1 MHLEG
6 DPVRL
11 IQVIRNLLDN
21 AAKYTEDGG
30 QIWLETEVASRPRAP
45 SPLRMA
51 KTENGGG
58 RVDGSSVAAAARS
71 VEGHELIVRVRDT
84 GRGISPEFLPYVF
97 DVFTQADHTL
107 DRSQGGLGLGLT
119 LVKQLVEL
127 HGGEVAVHSA
137 GPGRGSEFSMRVPIV
152 ESALE
157 EALPPGRESEA
168 PTAVGAGRILVVDD
182 NLYVGESMTTLLRI
196 ENYEARWVQSGS
208 VALALVP
215 SFKPEVVLLDIGLP
229 GMSGYEVARRLRALP
244 GGRNMLLIAVTGYGG
259 HENQMQ
265 CQAAGF
271 DHHIVKPV
279 DFDSLKALID
289 SYASTA
295 TVTGQAIL

>member
-1 MHLEG
+1 
-6 DPVRL
+6 
-11 IQVIRNLLDN
+11 
-21 AAKYTEDGG
+21 
-30 QIWLETEVASRPRAP
+30 
-45 SPLRMA
+45 
-51 KTENGGG
+51 
-58 RVDGSSVAAAARS
+58 
-71 VEGHELIVRVRDT
+71 
-84 GRGISPEFLPYVF
+84 
-97 DVFTQADHTL
+97 
-107 DRSQGGLGLGLT
+107 
-119 LVKQLVEL
+119 
-127 HGGEVAVHSA
+127 
-137 GPGRGSEFSMRVPIV
+137 MRVPIV

-279 DFDSLKALID
+279 DFDALKALID